1 MFRNFD
7 NHDFY
12 IDNDRKILAGC
23 LQFMLKD
30 GTTSANIYD
39 SDKVPI
45 ANPQI
50 TDINGRT
57 EQQVFVEDDV
67 IAYVYKY
74 VGQGSIAT
82 ERQHEIDTSDQ
93 SKWSLQYTVE
103 SSSIDERAI
112 DGKSAMGVN
121 TIDDL
126 RQIDPYEVPE
136 VFGVKIITL
145 NGYYEAGDKEPINY
159 VWDPQSMLNDDNGSV
174 IQGNNLTGR
183 WIMVQ
188 PTEHCDSRHFGV
200 FPQDSSDSEVDHSTR
215 MTQLIS
221 YCNTHSIHPY
231 FNGSQSYPYFIY
243 TSVAFNSRNAID
255 VSNDTVFV
263 DKGLNNRFYGEWNG
277 NPYFYHADTT
287 VNATTVRHSWHFKNY
302 AEGTTKYIV
311 DSDWS
316 PVLLSNIE
324 VELETSPA
332 SDSQF
337 NDCELVSNEKITNR
351 IVLENMTIHTDWF
364 ADDYNWADLQMNNCN
379 IILQNCKDA
388 NTYVLL
394 KNKVGEAN
402 YGDLGEQTLSNTT
415 LLANCIAENASFSNV
430 TLTGNTELHN
440 VSGSVTI
447 SGSAYTLNVV
457 DCWLS
462 FSNTSQIVLDNVM
475 WRRGS
480 VTASARIQTLTSLL
494 LDNVDVNASFY
505 TPGVNAQFISCNIR
519 SEQYLFRLV
528 NVSRCMVYANINQY
542 PEANVRVEE
551 FGTYYYWD
559 GEYFGNTFIGN
570 ACIVWAPISG
580 VDYTGLALGT
590 TAKVCNN
597 LSDHAFIDDS
607 QWNGLTYSGWDGSL
621 FRYQGNSGGCPVFE
635 DEITYSIPYSLKW
648 QFTEDPY
655 DYSVNTNYYCANI
668 SGAVGNTG
676 VWIVSDGRT
685 APERDVPYDVYWVI
699 NLYNVAIPVKNLF
712 RLPYLRRY
720 NTLIVDADVNV
731 FIRPDGYS
739 NWPFYTNEFHIPSTF
754 LNTQVLGNESTAHL
768 STLRPLKYHYCGTR
782 YCDHDGIDNW
792 RSSLRACMYWAD
804 DEPSNFGFAGTIRY
818 KFKFGDF
825 GKTTPVG

>member
-1 MFRNFD
+1 MAFRNFD

-57 EQQVFVEDDV
+57 EQQVFVDDDI

-74 VGQGSIAT
+74 VGQGSIAS
-82 ERQHEIDTSDQ
+82 ERQHGIDTSDQ

-103 SSSIDERAI
+103 SASIDERSI
-112 DGKSAMGVN
+112 DGQSAMGVN

-126 RQIDPYEVPE
+126 RQLDPAEVPE

-159 VWDPQSMLNDDNGSV
+159 IWDAQSMLDDNNGSV

-188 PTEHCDSRHFGV
+188 PTEHCDSRHFGI
-200 FPQDSSDSEVDHSTR
+200 FPQDSADSEVDHSTR

-221 YCNTHSIHPY
+221 YCNTRSIHPY

-263 DKGLNNRFYGEWNG
+263 DKGMNNRFYCEWNG

-287 VNATTVRHSWHFKNY
+287 VNSTTVRHSWHFKDY
-302 AEGTTKYIV
+302 ADGTTRYIV

-316 PVLLSNIE
+316 PVILSNIE

-332 SDSQF
+332 SGSQL
-337 NDCELVSNEKITNR
+337 NDCELVSNEKITRN
-351 IVLENMTIHTDWF
+351 IVLDNMTIHTDWF

-402 YGDLGEQTLSNTT
+402 YGDLGEQTLSGMT
-415 LLANCIAENASFSNV
+415 LLADCIAENASFANV
-430 TLTGNTELHN
+430 TLTGNAELHN
-440 VSGSVTI
+440 VSGSIAI
-447 SGSAYTLNVV
+447 SGSAYTLNFV
-457 DCWLS
+457 DCWLN
-462 FSNTSQIVLDNVM
+462 FANTSQIVLDNIM

-480 VTASARIQTLTSLL
+480 VTSSVRIQPLTSLL
-494 LDNVDVNASFY
+494 LDNVDVNAPCY

-519 SEQYLFRLV
+519 TEQHLFRLV
-528 NVSRCMVYANINQY
+528 NVSHCMVYANIYQY
-542 PEANVRVEE
+542 PEANVRVAEY
-551 FGTYYYWD
+551 GTHYYWD

-570 ACIVWAPISG
+570 ACIVWAPVSG
-580 VDYTGLALGT
+580 VDYTSLSLGT

-607 QWNGLTYSGWDGSL
+607 LWNGLTYSGWDGSL

-635 DEITYSIPYSLKW
+635 DEVTYSMPYNAKW
-648 QFTEDPY
+648 ANPSEQYEY
-655 DYSVNTNYYCANI
+655 LSYCSNVE
-668 SGAVGNTG
+668 GTVGTTG
-676 VWIVSDGRT
+676 CWIVSDLRD
-685 APERDVPYDVYWVI
+685 APEPDVPHEVYWIV
-699 NLYNVAIPVKNLF
+699 NLYNVAIPVANLF
-712 RLPYLRRY
+712 RLPYLRGN
-720 NTLIVDADVNV
+720 NTLIVEADVNV

-739 NWPFYTNEFHIPSTF
+739 NWPFYANEFHVPSTF
-754 LNTQVLGNESTAHL
+754 LSTQVVGNASTAHI

-782 YCDHDGIDNW
+782 YCAHEDIEDW
-792 RSSLRACMYWAD
+792 ESSLRACLYWTSE
-804 DEPSNFGFAGTIRY
+804 EPGKFGFAGTVKY
-818 KFKFGDF
+818 KIKFGDF